1 MATQQ
6 PDPVGAGFR
15 TSEKNAGQQAFACSK
30 PSLASICTSRSGT
43 YAEQLDL
50 FWMAPEPFPNAI
62 MGDER
67 IRTLGDAWQHAIG
80 NVIAAPACCPT
91 G

>member
-1 MATQQ
+1 MLCSGPSLGVDLQQ
-6 PDPVGAGFR
+6 P
-15 TSEKNAGQQAFACSK
+15 
-30 PSLASICTSRSGT
+30 LGT
-43 YAEQLDL
+43 YAEQLDYL
-50 FWMAPEPFPNAI
+50 IGARVFPRAI

-80 NVIAAPACCPT
+80 NVIAGPAYCPA